1 MTFTHINSVPA
12 LLTREQAAKYLGVS
26 VSALAAWACNKRY
39 DLPMIRVGRLVKY
52 RIQDLDNFISRNTI
66 GGEAA

>member
-1 MTFTHINSVPA
+1 MNINLINTTPP

-39 DLPMIRVGRLVKY
+39 NLPMVRVGRLVKY
-52 RIQDLDNFISRNTI
+52 RIQDLDEFINRNTI

>member
-1 MTFTHINSVPA
+1 MNINLINATPP

-39 DLPMIRVGRLVKY
+39 NLPMIKVGRLAKY
-52 RIQDLDNFISRNTI
+52 RIQDLDEFINRNTI

>member
-1 MTFTHINSVPA
+1 MNVTLINTQPP

-39 DLPMIRVGRLVKY
+39 DLPMIKVGRLSKY
-52 RIQDLDNFISRNTI
+52 RIQDLNDFIDRNTI
-66 GGEAA
+66 SGEAA

>member
-1 MTFTHINSVPA
+1 MNLKQINTTPP

-39 DLPMIRVGRLVKY
+39 NLPMVRVGRLVKY
-52 RIQDLDNFISRNTI
+52 RIQDLDDFINRNTI

>member
-1 MTFTHINSVPA
+1 MNLNLINQNPP
-12 LLTREQAAKYLGVS
+12 LLTREQAAKYLGIS

-39 DLPMIRVGRLVKY
+39 NLPMVRVGRLVKY
-52 RIQDLDNFISRNTI
+52 RIQDLDDFINRNTI